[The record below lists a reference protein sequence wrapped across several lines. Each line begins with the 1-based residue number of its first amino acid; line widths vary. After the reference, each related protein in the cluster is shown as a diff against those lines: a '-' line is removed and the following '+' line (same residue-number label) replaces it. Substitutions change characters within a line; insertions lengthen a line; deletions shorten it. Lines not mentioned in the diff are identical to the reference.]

1 MQRRRPNIL
10 ITGTPGS
17 GKTTLSGRLSEA
29 LGMEHVNVGDVV
41 RMEECHEGKDS
52 DFDAFILDEDKLMDV
67 LEPRLEQG
75 NMLLDFH
82 TCDIF
87 PEELVDLVL
96 VLQVNTEQLYDRLQA
111 RGYEQHKVNENMECE
126 IMQVVHEEAREAF
139 AQDMVHAVPNNT
151 IEDMDSNV
159 QRVQQWLQAWLAS
172 NG

>member
-75 NMLLDFH
+75 TMLLDFH

-96 VLQVNTEQLYDRLQA
+96 VLQVNTEQLYDRLQG